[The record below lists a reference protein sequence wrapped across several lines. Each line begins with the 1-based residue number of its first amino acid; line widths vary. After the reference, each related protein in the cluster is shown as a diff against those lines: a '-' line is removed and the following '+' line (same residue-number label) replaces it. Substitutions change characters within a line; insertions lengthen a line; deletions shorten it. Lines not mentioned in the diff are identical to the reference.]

1 MFVYTTLCLFV
12 HNAFIFKYLLLHRS
26 FIYLFL
32 SVFILFLSMLGL
44 CCWEGFSLV
53 VASGGHFP
61 VAVHELLIA
70 VASLVAQHGL
80 QDTWAFSSHGS
91 QALEHKLSSCGTQ
104 A

>member
-1 MFVYTTLCLFV
+1 MFTEHLVVPGATQLSIWY
-12 HNAFIFKYLLLHRS
+12 IFKIFLN
-26 FIYLFL
+26 LFL
-32 SVFILFLSMLGL
+32 TML
-44 CCWEGFSLV
+44 CCFRGFSLV
-53 VASGGHFP
+53 VVSGGHFP

>member
-1 MFVYTTLCLFV
+1 MFLFCD
-12 HNAFIFKYLLLHRS
+12 FYLL
-26 FIYLFL
+26 FL
-32 SVFILFLSMLGL
+32 AVLDLRCGA
-44 CCWEGFSLV
+44 GFSLV

-61 VAVHELLIA
+61 IAVHELLIA

-80 QDTWAFSSHGS
+80 RDMWAFSSHGS